1 MNKQSL
7 ILGGIAF
14 VMMGIAVS
22 LNFSG
27 IVTAKNEM
35 FNQSNNPVT
44 STEQQGGFLNTN
56 LVNNTTTQNTSVN
69 ETVVGQVA
77 GDSQSVE
84 VNVTGSGFE
93 PTVIVL
99 QKNLKTS
106 FKFNQLQGGC
116 DQYVVFPQLNGYI
129 DISNKDTIIITPIE
143 DFTIQCSMGMYMT
156 HVKVVDDINKVDINQ
171 IKQEILDNPD
181 LYSQG
186 SGCGMSQ
193 GGSNSSS
200 SSGCCGM

>member
-1 MNKQSL
+1 MMNKQSL

-27 IVTAKNEM
+27 IVTAKNEI

-44 STEQQGGFLNTN
+44 STEQGGFLNTN

-69 ETVVGQVA
+69 EIVVGQVV

-99 QKNLKTS
+99 EKNLKTS

-116 DQYVVFPQLNGYI
+116 DQYVVFPQLNSYI

-156 HVKVVDDINKVDINQ
+156 HVKVVDDIKTVDMNQ

-193 GGSNSSS
+193 GGSS